1 MRKQSLKKNYIYNFI
16 SHILTLIIPL
26 ITTPYLARIFREA
39 GNGQITFANNII
51 SYFTMLA
58 SLGFLTYGQRE
69 IAKYQDDA
77 YMRSKTFWEIMIV
90 RGILSVVSFLILLV
104 TTYSGLYGSSY
115 NTLIMLFSIQII
127 AVIFDVNFYYQGMED
142 FKGVATRAI
151 IIRGTCLALIF
162 LLVKKESDIWIYA
175 LIYSAS
181 FLLANMLMCTKMF
194 KSIQKVKFSELRF
207 KCHLLPS
214 LTFFLPIFTATI
226 YASLNKLMIGYLAV
240 NPDYENGC
248 YGQALKLNQTILILV
263 TVIDSVMIARNFRDY
278 AAKKYDEL
286 KNHLYF
292 ACNYVIHLGIPLIF
306 GICVLSKSLS
316 AWFLGKGYEI
326 VPLLLNI
333 LSVKFIMSGLICVFG
348 SQLFI
353 VIGKEKNPTASHSIA
368 AVSNLILNFIF
379 IPKYGAIG
387 AAITLAIAESIDC
400 LVLAVMAFRGGYL
413 SWKKIAKMFIK
424 PVIGAVAMYV
434 VIYKLNEYFIYNMI
448 TFLFITAVGAA
459 VYGIT
464 LLLIKDEFA
473 GFVLQKYVKPLWNKV
488 KVRVRN

>member
-424 PVIGAVAMYV
+424 PVIGAVVMYV

-473 GFVLQKYVKPLWNKV
+473 GFVLQRYVKPLWNKV
-488 KVRVRN
+488 IVRVRN

>member
-1 MRKQSLKKNYIYNFI
+1 MKRQSLKKNYIYNFI

-51 SYFTMLA
+51 SYFTMFA
-58 SLGFLTYGQRE
+58 NLGFLTYGQRE
-69 IAKYQDDA
+69 IAKYQDDD
-77 YMRSKTFWEIMIV
+77 YKRSKTFWEIIIV
-90 RGILSVVSFLILLV
+90 RGVFSIVSFLVLLV

-115 NTLIMLFSIQII
+115 NTLIILFSIQII

-151 IIRGTCLALIF
+151 IIRGSCLALIF
-162 LLVKKESDIWIYA
+162 LLVKDESDIWIYA
-175 LIYSAS
+175 LIYAAS
-181 FLLANMLMCTKMF
+181 FLLANVLMCLPIF
-194 KSIQKVKFSELRF
+194 KSIKKVKLSELRF
-207 KCHLLPS
+207 KCHLIPS
-214 LTFFLPIFTATI
+214 LTFFLPIFTSTV

-248 YGQALKLNQTILILV
+248 YGQALKLNQTILILI

-292 ACNYVIHLGIPLIF
+292 ACNYVIHLAVPLIC

-353 VIGKEKNPTASHSIA
+353 VIGKEKNPTISHIIA
-368 AVSNLILNFIF
+368 AISNLVLNFIF

-387 AAITLAIAESIDC
+387 AAITLAIAETIDC
-400 LVLAVMAFRGGYL
+400 TVLAVMAFKGGYL
-413 SWKKIAKMFIK
+413 SCGKIMKMFVK
-424 PVIGAVAMYV
+424 PVIAASAMYI
-434 VIYKLNEYFIYNMI
+434 VIFRLNQYFSYSML
-448 TFLFITAVGAA
+448 TFLFITAIGSGI
-459 VYGIT
+459 YGGV

-473 GFVLQKYVKPLWNKV
+473 RFALKRYVKPLGDKV
-488 KVRVRN
+488 IMHLKN

>member
-424 PVIGAVAMYV
+424 PVIGAIAMYV

-473 GFVLQKYVKPLWNKV
+473 GFVLQRYVKPLWNKV
-488 KVRVRN
+488 IVRVRN